1 MQAPELFMQ
10 YYGLESDLWALGILM
25 YQVPA
30 VVLMCTW
37 DLTHVPQGL
46 GVTTCCGQ
54 PACYHVA
61 DGKQPCS
68 CFTSKPA
75 AAAIDALPLAAPAV
89 TATCSH
95 LGQETSGSRHALSR
109 PTCKHGCR

>member
-37 DLTHVPQGL
+37 DLAHVPNGW
-46 GVTTCCGQ
+46 V
-54 PACYHVA
+54 
-61 DGKQPCS
+61 
-68 CFTSKPA
+68 
-75 AAAIDALPLAAPAV
+75 
-89 TATCSH
+89 
-95 LGQETSGSRHALSR
+95 
-109 PTCKHGCR
+109 